1 MSGDRGV
8 AALVLAAGQGKRMGS
23 EVAKVL
29 LPLAGRPLV
38 LHVLDALRP
47 LGPQPV
53 LVVIGHQREKVAAA
67 LAGAGCQTVVQDEQL
82 GTGHAVQVAA
92 AALGDFDRTLLVLAG
107 DAPLLR
113 TETLRALLAEHR
125 GHRAA
130 ATVLSARVPDPSGY
144 GRIIRGPDGDLESI
158 VEQRDARDD
167 QLSIDEINSAMYAF
181 EYPELREML
190 GRLARDNAQGEYYLT
205 DTIALLRRSGRRV
218 RAMCAPDY
226 REVLGI
232 NTPEQLA
239 EAEAFY
245 AEIHGSQGRKP

>member
-1 MSGDRGV
+1 
-8 AALVLAAGQGKRMGS
+8 
-23 EVAKVL
+23 
-29 LPLAGRPLV
+29 
-38 LHVLDALRP
+38 
-47 LGPQPV
+47 
-53 LVVIGHQREKVAAA
+53 
-67 LAGAGCQTVVQDEQL
+67 
-82 GTGHAVQVAA
+82 
-92 AALGDFDRTLLVLAG
+92 
-107 DAPLLR
+107 
-113 TETLRALLAEHR
+113 
-125 GHRAA
+125 
-130 ATVLSARVPDPSGY
+130 VPDPSGY